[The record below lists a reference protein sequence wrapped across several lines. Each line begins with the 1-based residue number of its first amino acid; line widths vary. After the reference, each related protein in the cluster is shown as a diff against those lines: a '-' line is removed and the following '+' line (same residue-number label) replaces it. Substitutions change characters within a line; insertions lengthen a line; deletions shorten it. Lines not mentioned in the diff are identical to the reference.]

1 MPVGKKITP
10 MKKSPMKLTGLE
22 IMAIASLV
30 GTGVEAYGNYRNAN
44 KQLDV
49 QRKARSRNAANY
61 EKNVRALQDMEVSN
75 PYANIQ
81 TKFENPYEDLTVNQQ
96 AAQFASRQ
104 AAQSRANVMNQ
115 FRGAAGASGI
125 AGLAQAMA
133 NQATLQGAR
142 ISAGI
147 GQQESRN
154 QALRA
159 QGAARVQQME
169 QQAEAKIAYGNYL
182 KEQNENQKTL
192 NLMNLGAGQE
202 AAQTTFDA
210 NEQLL
215 KNQKTS
221 AITGAIAGVA
231 ETTFDFAQMGGF
243 GGGQVG
249 EASMSFPE
257 FSTIPNNYQI
267 GDELTNQLNRKNQY
281 NPYSLD
287 VELPPIFTNDQFGA
301 LGTYNPYSVN
311 NNFTPGFNYD
321 YINTS
326 SNQ

>member
-1 MPVGKKITP
+1 MSDNSPFKFNP
-10 MKKSPMKLTGLE
+10 MALLSAGVN
-22 IMAIASLV
+22 IYQGIAGSK
-30 GTGVEAYGNYRNAN
+30 A
-44 KQLDV
+44 
-49 QRKARSRNAANY
+49 RKAEQQEANR
-61 EKNVRALQDMEVSN
+61 ELAKRKTDLEGTDLSN
-75 PYANIQ
+75 PYANM
-81 TKFENPYEDLTVNQQ
+81 ENVFEDLTVNTQQ
-96 AAQFASRQ
+96 ADM
-104 AAQSRANVMNQ
+104 MNQ
-115 FRGAAGASGI
+115 QNQQNQANIMQGLQGAAGSSGV

-169 QQAEAKIAYGNYL
+169 QQAEARVAYGDYL
-182 KEQNENQKTL
+182 KEQNENQKKL
-192 NLMNLGAGQE
+192 NLMNLAAGQE
-202 AAQTTFDA
+202 AAQTTFDV

-221 AITGAIAGVA
+221 AITGGIAGVA
-231 ETTFDFAQMGGF
+231 ETVFDFAQMGGF
-243 GGGQVG
+243 GGDKIG
-249 EASMSFPE
+249 EATMSFPE
-257 FSTIPNNYQI
+257 YSMIPNNYQL
-267 GDELTNQLNRKNQY
+267 GDEITGQLYNPNQH

-287 VELPPIFTNDQFGA
+287 VELPPVFTNDQFGA

-311 NNFTPGFNYD
+311 NNFTPGFNYN

-326 SNQ
+326 SNQQ